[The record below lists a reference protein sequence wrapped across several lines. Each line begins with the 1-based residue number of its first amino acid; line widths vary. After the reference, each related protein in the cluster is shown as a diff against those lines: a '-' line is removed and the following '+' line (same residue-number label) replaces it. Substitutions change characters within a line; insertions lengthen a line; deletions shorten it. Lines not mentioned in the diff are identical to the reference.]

1 MSNLPTLAKGPVLL
15 PGTFN
20 KDAIVFI
27 DAEVSPETGQIV
39 DLGACRADG
48 RFFHSSNVAAFK
60 EFCKGADFVCGH
72 NIVAFDMQY
81 LRPSWATDRKPSI
94 RCRCLPF
101 FRASVFTTCS
111 KTKSF

>member
-1 MSNLPTLAKGPVLL
+1 MSNLPTLAKGSVLL

-60 EFCKGADFVCGH
+60 EFAKEPILSADT
-72 NIVAFDMQY
+72 I
-81 LRPSWATDRKPSI
+81 S
-94 RCRCLPF
+94 
-101 FRASVFTTCS
+101 
-111 KTKSF
+111 